1 MPLDLIDRG
10 APLTDQPMRFARKIG
25 GRWFAPGSLNKV
37 AISDDGEAWSSRPMN
52 TAGNLTVKGM
62 AGDGAGRIVL
72 VGLSTSVVIS
82 TDNGETWA
90 EHADVLPYDVR
101 AVAQGASVFVAA
113 RSGGLYS
120 SPTGEV
126 WTLRDNTINA
136 NDVAHDGEQFV
147 AVGTSG
153 AIRTSPDGLN
163 WTPRTS
169 GAGTSSLI
177 RIRKVGPRWLAMGF
191 GRVTTSLDG
200 ESWSHTNLATT
211 TELFDADYHEGTW
224 ALIARA
230 ALVYTSTTGT
240 SWTERTTGLAGN
252 ATRYGLRWIG
262 NQWMCGSLNE
272 DWALSPTAASWTKQA
287 PNLPGALWDVQYVDE
302 QVVMLIGDN
311 VWSSSPPA
319 PTRIELPLTID
330 VLDPAGRIVL
340 PLRVQ
345 VAQPGSVTLPLTLDV
360 LDPAVLAG
368 LDGAG
373 GWAAAPDGLWA
384 AVVVLDGADISA
396 RIQGTVR
403 VERED
408 DAAAT
413 ATFSFL
419 PAGPIAAMG
428 LIGRTVRIAF
438 SQASGINVQAMFS
451 GVVAVPSID
460 AATGLVSCECTDQMP
475 EVFAAADRAW
485 IDSAIGG
492 RYHVAVSGEP
502 TDNWEYALE
511 RLQSV
516 PRSIALDVQ
525 QRPVVLPWRDM
536 PRTMTIRTP
545 DMIDETLQVAL
556 PDRDSMRTR
565 ITVRMQYRYWRLRGR
580 GAVAAWAQP
589 FAFFASYDLVI
600 GFRERL
606 WLLRSM
612 VEGASERLPG
622 WTLRGPVV
630 MEHPEPGLY
639 FASPPAFYGYGIDP
653 EVAVGLVSGFRGYY
667 TARWTQVVTETYEI
681 TLVSPQLEAALGGP
695 IAEEMGANLDAGD
708 LPEGWTADE
717 TVQPVLVIPAVGDVS
732 LAWQPAEGDTTQ
744 RDEVLRTLL
753 DRAWVRRWSASRSG
767 RVSFGMALRPDIWLD
782 VWAEVVHDADDMDVT
797 LNAAGKV
804 TRIEHELDAETGVA
818 RTHVEVAVGMPG
830 NVAASLPEWE
840 LPAVEMPD
848 ETRPLTAYSLDVPTF
863 VGGEPTSPPWDPET
877 MVGFAT
883 NLVGVGEPDESTYHY
898 YPHQL
903 ALRAPDID
911 ALDRDPLEV
920 LVQAQIEGESPTDLL
935 EIDPS

>member
-1 MPLDLIDRG
+1 MSKILLGVLAAPRVRVVDRASEEITSPASAPAGSVMAFSIAHERNIVAAGHNLSPMVTVYNQADLSLVSG
-10 APLTDQPMRFARKIG
+10 TPVIG
-25 GRWFAPGSLNKV
+25 GGTAYSV
-37 AISDDGEAWSSRPMN
+37 AFSPDES
-52 TAGNLTVKGM
+52 
-62 AGDGAGRIVL
+62 VL
-72 VGLSTSVVIS
+72 
-82 TDNGETWA
+82 
-90 EHADVLPYDVR
+90 
-101 AVAQGASVFVAA
+101 
-113 RSGGLYS
+113 
-120 SPTGEV
+120 
-126 WTLRDNTINA
+126 
-136 NDVAHDGEQFV
+136 
-147 AVGTSG
+147 AVGTDYGTWLYLFDTTDWSPISFSNAPTSTVRGVAFSPITDVCVVAQNG
-153 AIRTSPDGLN
+153 APYLKVFDTITWAQIATPSTSPSTACRDAAISPDGQWLVVTFASN
-163 WTPRTS
+163 
-169 GAGTSSLI
+169 GAVGRFSTTDWSRQALPSVAGVGGAKVAFSPDGTRFAVTFTSSLP
-177 RIRKVGPRWLAMGF
+177 GY
-191 GRVTTSLDG
+191 RVYNTADG
-200 ESWSHTNLATT
+200 
-211 TELFDADYHEGTW
+211 TEL
-224 ALIARA
+224 
-230 ALVYTSTTGT
+230 S
-240 SWTERTTGLAGN
+240 GL
-252 ATRYGLRWIG
+252 
-262 NQWMCGSLNE
+262 
-272 DWALSPTAASWTKQA
+272 
-287 PNLPGALWDVQYVDE
+287 
-302 QVVMLIGDN
+302 
-311 VWSSSPPA
+311 PPA
-319 PTRIELPLTID
+319 PAPNVYAVTWLDDNTLALGMTASPYVVVIDLVGKTIIETYPAIATNTFAIAGLPGVQAGKVTLPLTID

-345 VAQPGSVTLPLTLDV
+345 VAQPGSVTLPLSLDV

-384 AVVVLDGADISA
+384 AVVLLDGADISA

-438 SQASGINVQAMFS
+438 AQAAGINVQAMFS

-589 FAFFASYDLVI
+589 FAFFASYDLVT
-600 GFRERL
+600 GFRGRQWML
-606 WLLRSM
+606 ASM

-622 WTLRGPVV
+622 WSLRGSVAI
-630 MEHPEPGLY
+630 EHPAPGVY
-639 FASPPAFYGYGIDP
+639 FTNPPNFAGYWIPPD
-653 EVAVGLVSGFRGYY
+653 VAPDLVSGFRAYY
-667 TARWTQVVTETYEI
+667 AARWAQVVTETYEI
-681 TLVSPQLEAALGGP
+681 TLVAPQLEAALGGP

-708 LPEGWTADE
+708 LPEGWAADE

-848 ETRPLTAYSLDVPTF
+848 ETRPLTTWSLDVPTF
-863 VGGEPTSPPWDPET
+863 VGGEGGSPAWDPEA
-877 MVGFAT
+877 MIGFVT
-883 NLVGVGEPDESTYHY
+883 NTNRSYTPEEDTYHY